1 MSDSG
6 WERWGLSKTEE
17 EEEGEEGNFPRGFQN
32 VDSVNSRIA
41 ASIFAAFGNGLL
53 LIYFPKEKKIKSSFS
68 PSLNIY
74 TNYLDCRKNGASE
87 NVFEKFFS
95 EKNKSIIFDF
105 VLTYKEKQ

>member
-1 MSDSG
+1 MGS
-6 WERWGLSKTEE
+6 
-17 EEEGEEGNFPRGFQN
+17 
-32 VDSVNSRIA
+32 
-41 ASIFAAFGNGLL
+41 SIFAAFGNGLL